1 MASENSPVLFQARPL
16 EGMLSVGASRPSSL
30 AEGREGADH
39 RETWPLVHALAA
51 TLNGPS
57 PLPDLAEVLGTHFG
71 ARACLLLCHYPATN
85 DLIYVCWHRGAPP
98 TSHRLGATEA
108 DARLE
113 GQRRVALGLIRQTID
128 QHTVNQS
135 SGQLPQGRWRP
146 ALGELLQ
153 ADDSPPSWLRSISAA
168 TAIAVD
174 GAGLQGAMLLLG
186 AAGLG
191 LEPTMRANLASLGE
205 IAFHQHY
212 LQGQAQRHT
221 EQLRYLQHLKE
232 DFLSTL
238 NHELRTPLTS
248 MMLAIRM
255 LRRPDLTPERSAM
268 YLDILEQQCSRE
280 VGLVN
285 DLLMLQTLGAQP
297 AAAASQNVAHQST
310 DLGQL
315 LTDLAGQAKATWQPA
330 QLTLDCQLPA
340 APVVLATEPESLTKV
355 LQELLEN
362 ARKYSAPETVITL
375 ALADS
380 QAPNGRVTLQISN
393 LGMAIEADDLPHV
406 FDQFCRGSKAT
417 KAAIAG
423 TGTGLA
429 LVRGLM
435 ERLGGTITVSSQPS
449 DNQLWQ
455 TCFTLQFERHAP
467 SIHGS

>member
-16 EGMLSVGASRPSSL
+16 EGMLSAGASRPTPL
-30 AEGREGADH
+30 AEGREGAED

-51 TLNGPS
+51 TLNSPS

-85 DLIYVCWHRGAPP
+85 DLIYICWHRGAPP
-98 TSHRLGATEA
+98 TCHRLGATEA
-108 DARLE
+108 DSRLDW
-113 GQRRVALGLIRQTID
+113 QRRVALGLIGQTLD
-128 QHTVNQS
+128 QA
-135 SGQLPQGRWRP
+135 SGQGLRHWRKGL
-146 ALGELLQ
+146 AELLQ
-153 ADDSPPSWLRSISAA
+153 ADNCPPIWLRSISAA

-174 GAGLQGAMLLLG
+174 GSGLQGAMLLLG

-191 LEPTMRANLASLGE
+191 LEQTVRANLASLGA
-205 IAFHQHY
+205 IAFHQQY

-280 VGLVN
+280 IGLVN
-285 DLLMLQTLGAQP
+285 DLLMLQTLGAKP
-297 AAAASQNVAHQST
+297 DAVARQSVGQSI

-315 LTDLAGQAKATWQPA
+315 LTDLAGQSKETWQQA
-330 QLTLDCQLPA
+330 QLTLNCQVPA
-340 APVVLATEPESLTKV
+340 APVILATDPESLTKV
-355 LQELLEN
+355 VQELLEN

-375 ALADS
+375 ALADN
-380 QAPNGRVTLQISN
+380 QTPNGRVTLQISN
-393 LGMAIEADDLPHV
+393 LGMAIEADDLPHI
-406 FDQFCRGSKAT
+406 FDQFRRGSKAT
-417 KAAIAG
+417 KEGIAG

-435 ERLGGTITVSSQPS
+435 ERLEGTIKVSSQPS
-449 DNQLWQ
+449 DGQLWQ
-455 TCFTLQFERHAP
+455 TCFTLQFERHDP
-467 SIHGS
+467 SIYSSSEQNS

>member
-1 MASENSPVLFQARPL
+1 
-16 EGMLSVGASRPSSL
+16 MLSTEASRPTPL
-30 AEGREGADH
+30 VEGREGAEH

-71 ARACLLLCHYPATN
+71 ARACLLLCHYPATD
-85 DLIYVCWHRGAPP
+85 DLIYICWHRGAPS
-98 TSHRLGATEA
+98 TSHRLGTEA
-108 DARLE
+108 DTRSD
-113 GQRRVALGLIRQTID
+113 GQRRVALGLIRQTLD
-128 QHTVNQS
+128 QHTVNQF
-135 SGQLPQGRWRP
+135 SGQVWRCWRRS
-146 ALGELLQ
+146 LTELLQ
-153 ADDSPPSWLRSISAA
+153 ADNGPPSWLRSISIA

-174 GAGLQGAMLLLG
+174 GSGLQGSMMLLG
-186 AAGLG
+186 ATGLG
-191 LEPTMRANLASLGE
+191 LEPTVQANLASLGA
-205 IAFHQHY
+205 IAFHQQY

-280 VGLVN
+280 IGLVN
-285 DLLMLQTLGAQP
+285 DLLMLQTLGAKP
-297 AAAASQNVAHQST
+297 AALAPQDVAHQPT

-315 LTDLAGQAKATWQPA
+315 LTDLAGQAKATWQQA
-330 QLTLDCQLPA
+330 RLTLDCQLPA
-340 APVVLATEPESLTKV
+340 APVVLATDPESLTKV

-380 QAPNGRVTLQISN
+380 QALNGRVTLQISN
-393 LGMAIEADDLPHV
+393 LGMAIEADDMPHI
-406 FDQFCRGSKAT
+406 FDQFRRGSKAT
-417 KAAIAG
+417 RDGIAG

-435 ERLGGTITVSSQPS
+435 ERLGGTIKVSSQPS
-449 DNQLWQ
+449 DGQLWQ
-455 TCFTLQFERHAP
+455 TCFTLQFERHDP

>member
-16 EGMLSVGASRPSSL
+16 EGMLSAGASRPTPL
-30 AEGREGADH
+30 AEGRKGAEH
-39 RETWPLVHALAA
+39 RETWPLVHALAT

-71 ARACLLLCHYPATN
+71 ARACLLLCHYPATD
-85 DLIYVCWHRGAPP
+85 DLIYICWHRDSPP

-108 DARLE
+108 DSRLD
-113 GQRRVALGLIRQTID
+113 GQRRVALGLIRQTLD
-128 QHTVNQS
+128 QS
-135 SGQLPQGRWRP
+135 SGQGLRHWRKGL
-146 ALGELLQ
+146 AELLQ
-153 ADDSPPSWLRSISAA
+153 ADNCPPSWLRSISAA

-174 GAGLQGAMLLLG
+174 GSGLQGSMLLLG
-186 AAGLG
+186 ATGLG
-191 LEPTMRANLASLGE
+191 LEPTVRANLASLGA

-280 VGLVN
+280 IGLVN
-285 DLLMLQTLGAQP
+285 DLLMLQTLGTKP
-297 AAAASQNVAHQST
+297 AALDPQDFAHQPT
-310 DLGQL
+310 NLGQL
-315 LTDLAGQAKATWQPA
+315 LTDLAGQSKVTWQQA
-330 QLTLDCQLPA
+330 RLTLDCQLPA
-340 APVVLATEPESLTKV
+340 APVVLATDLESLTKV

-380 QAPNGRVTLQISN
+380 QAPHGRVTLQISN

-406 FDQFCRGSKAT
+406 FDQFRRGSKAT

-435 ERLGGTITVSSQPS
+435 ERLGGTIKVSSQPS
-449 DNQLWQ
+449 DGQLWQ
-455 TCFTLQFERHAP
+455 TCFTLQFERHDP
-467 SIHGS
+467 SIHVS

>member
-1 MASENSPVLFQARPL
+1 MASENSPVLFQARPP
-16 EGMLSVGASRPSSL
+16 EGMLSAGASRPTPL
-30 AEGREGADH
+30 AEGREGGEH
-39 RETWPLVHALAA
+39 RESWPLVHALAA

-57 PLPDLAEVLGTHFG
+57 PLPDLAEVLGTHLG

-85 DLIYVCWHRGAPP
+85 DIIYICWHRGKPP
-98 TSHRLGATEA
+98 TSHRLGATET
-108 DARLE
+108 DALLDR
-113 GQRRVALGLIRQTID
+113 QRRVALGLIGQTLD
-128 QHTVNQS
+128 QS
-135 SGQLPQGRWRP
+135 SSQAAGQGWRKWRQGL
-146 ALGELLQ
+146 AELLQ
-153 ADDSPPSWLRSISAA
+153 ADNCPPSWLRSIAAA

-174 GAGLQGAMLLLG
+174 GSGLQGAMLLLG

-191 LEPTMRANLASLGE
+191 LEQTVQANLASLGA
-205 IAFHQHY
+205 IAFHQQY

-280 VGLVN
+280 IGLVN
-285 DLLMLQTLGAQP
+285 DLLMLQTLGARPVAHQD
-297 AAAASQNVAHQST
+297 VAHQST

-315 LTDLAGQAKATWQPA
+315 LTNLAGQSKETWSQA
-330 QLTLDCQLPA
+330 RLTLDCQLPA
-340 APVVLATEPESLTKV
+340 APVILATDPESLTKV

-375 ALADS
+375 ALADN
-380 QAPNGRVTLQISN
+380 QAPHGRVTLQISN
-393 LGMAIEADDLPHV
+393 LGMAIEADDLPHI
-406 FDQFCRGSKAT
+406 FDQFRRGSKAT
-417 KAAIAG
+417 KDGIAG

-435 ERLGGTITVSSQPS
+435 ERLGGTIKVSSQPS
-449 DNQLWQ
+449 NGQLWQ
-455 TCFTLQFERHAP
+455 TCFTLQFERHDP
-467 SIHGS
+467 SIYGS